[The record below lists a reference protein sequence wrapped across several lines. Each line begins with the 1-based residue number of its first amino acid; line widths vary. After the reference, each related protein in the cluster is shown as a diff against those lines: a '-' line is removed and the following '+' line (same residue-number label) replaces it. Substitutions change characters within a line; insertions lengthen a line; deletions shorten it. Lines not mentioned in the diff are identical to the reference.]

1 MSYLSASTRCAPE
14 QCSTSGAP
22 GLKPGE
28 VSMGTSIMAVSFK
41 GGVILGV
48 RKTLLCSKPIC
59 TMDIATHGIIPRPSL
74 HAYLWKP
81 AL

>member
-1 MSYLSASTRCAPE
+1 MRSSAPAST
-14 QCSTSGAP
+14 STPLSTP

-48 RKTLLCSKPIC
+48 RACLGSC
-59 TMDIATHGIIPRPSL
+59 T
-74 HAYLWKP
+74 
-81 AL
+81 

>member
-1 MSYLSASTRCAPE
+1 
-14 QCSTSGAP
+14 
-22 GLKPGE
+22 
-28 VSMGTSIMAVSFK
+28 MGTSIMAVSFK